1 MFHTAP
7 YTIESPGYLKVAG
20 ESLPRRHPR
29 AKHGLLERPTDGVR
43 TVFDIVRNSAKL
55 YPHHKTVGTRRLIKM
70 HREIKIIEDKKK
82 EWVYYE
88 LGPYNYL
95 NYSQYEQL
103 TIEIGSGLRKLGL
116 SSSSKVYLF
125 GTTSANWISMSH
137 GCASQAIPIVTGYDT
152 LSAKDIQYSLSQTQ
166 SEAIYLDPHLVGT
179 ADIALE
185 NSQVKTVIIN
195 TDCIF
200 SGDYEIADFKG
211 KHPQLKVIAFEELI
225 QLGRDNLTEPT
236 PISPSDLFCIMYTSG
251 STGRP
256 KGCCISHENFV
267 AGITGLLGG
276 IDDFV
281 SDRERVLAYLP
292 LAHIFEMA
300 LENLVMYIGGTLG
313 YGNPKTLTDASLRNC
328 HGDMIEFKPTIMV
341 GVPQIWET
349 IRKAVLSRLDYSGIV
364 AKTVFWTAL
373 GLKSLAVR
381 YSLPYKG
388 VLDDLV
394 FGRVRQMTGGRLRYI
409 LNGSSGIANDTKEF
423 LSLIV
428 AEMLTGYGLTETC
441 ANGALGSPFEQTTSA
456 IGPTSPA
463 MDVKLVSIPELGYFT
478 DAGFG
483 PCQGEILVHGPVVF
497 KEYFKNPEATE
508 KAFTRDGWFRTGDIG
523 EFDDRGH
530 LKIIDRVKSLV
541 KMQSGEYIALEKL
554 ESIYRTSQAI
564 LQVMVHADCEYT
576 RPIVIIMPNT
586 RFLQDKFRGLGF
598 NDDESALSS
607 ERVSAYV
614 LKDLQA
620 IAKRSGLTKI
630 ETVAGVV
637 VTDLEW
643 TPQSGLVTATMKLNR
658 RFILSYFRDEV
669 EKCMQSL
676 R

>member
-1 MFHTAP
+1 MQAVSDRFNGQFKK
-7 YTIESPGYLKVAG
+7 YSEVELMRFS
-20 ESLPRRHPR
+20 
-29 AKHGLLERPTDGVR
+29 
-43 TVFDIVRNSAKL
+43 TV
-55 YPHHKTVGTRRLIKM
+55 
-70 HREIKIIEDKKK
+70 
-82 EWVYYE
+82 
-88 LGPYNYL
+88 
-95 NYSQYEQL
+95 
-103 TIEIGSGLRKLGL
+103 
-116 SSSSKVYLF
+116 
-125 GTTSANWISMSH
+125 
-137 GCASQAIPIVTGYDT
+137 
-152 LSAKDIQYSLSQTQ
+152 
-166 SEAIYLDPHLVGT
+166 
-179 ADIALE
+179 
-185 NSQVKTVIIN
+185 
-195 TDCIF
+195 
-200 SGDYEIADFKG
+200 
-211 KHPQLKVIAFEELI
+211 
-225 QLGRDNLTEPT
+225 
-236 PISPSDLFCIMYTSG
+236 
-251 STGRP
+251 
-256 KGCCISHENFV
+256 
-267 AGITGLLGG
+267 TGLLGG

-281 SDRERVLAYLP
+281 SDQERVLAYLP

-349 IRKAVLSRLDYSGIV
+349 IRKAVLSRLDCSGIV

-381 YSLPYKG
+381 YSLPGKG
-388 VLDDLV
+388 VFDDLV
-394 FGRVRQMTGGRLRYI
+394 FGGVRQMTGGRLRYI
-409 LNGSSGIANDTKEF
+409 LNGSSGIANNTKEF

-456 IGPTSPA
+456 IGSTSPA
-463 MDVKLVSIPELGYFT
+463 MDVKLVSIPELGYFA
-478 DAGFG
+478 DADVG
-483 PCQGEILVHGPVVF
+483 PCQGEILVRGPVVF
-497 KEYFKNPEATE
+497 KEYFKNPEGTR

-541 KMQSGEYIALEKL
+541 KMQGGEYIALEKL

-586 RFLQDKFRGLGF
+586 KFLQDKFRELGF
-598 NDDESALSS
+598 NEDESTLSS

-614 LKDLQA
+614 LEDLQT
-620 IAKRSGLTKI
+620 IARRSGLSKI

-643 TPQSGLVTATMKLNR
+643 TPQSVCSQPYILNVHREILLNLNQGLVTPTMKLNR
-658 RFILSYFRDEV
+658 KFILSYFRDKV

-676 R
+676 N